1 LDINLAIINKQNDDN
16 KKKMMSWILDSG
28 KSIIITIHLNKLNN
42 IQKYNEKVYLA
53 NIQIISTKFKGELIG
68 YIVITK

>member
-1 LDINLAIINKQNDDN
+1 
-16 KKKMMSWILDSG
+16 MMSWILDSG